1 RAACGERCPRLG
13 CRRAGRGR
21 SSSATTTRAWV
32 TSRPCGP
39 ATSWCSGPRAS
50 DRPARAIRATAGD
63 RSSHASTRSA
73 SPATTTKSSRGALRV
88 ILAGYLRQP
97 AASLDLAADA
107 NSKPFLRE
115 NDAPAPL
122 RFSLAHTDGVALVAV
137 AWQREVGVDIEREAP
152 DRADLG
158 VARRMFTADE
168 TLALAGMP
176 PALRCRAFFALW
188 TAREAY
194 AKAIGRGL
202 EAMNDTPPA
211 GWTVRQLALG
221 PGYAGAVAVERGAE
235 AVRCWHWDTPSASRV
250 PS

>member
-1 RAACGERCPRLG
+1 MSPAVAWAP
-13 CRRAGRGR
+13 AP
-21 SSSATTTRAWV
+21 SAPTLPPGKVHVWRV
-32 TSRPCGP
+32 DLDVP
-39 ATSWCSGPRAS
+39 
-50 DRPARAIRATAGD
+50 PARLAALAATLSGIERERALRFRFDRHRDRWTA
-63 RSSHASTRSA
+63 A
-73 SPATTTKSSRGALRV
+73 RGALRV

-107 NSKPFLRE
+107 NTKPFLRE

-188 TAREAY
+188 TV
-194 AKAIGRGL
+194 
-202 EAMNDTPPA
+202 PA
-211 GWTVRQLALG
+211 GTNKKQK
-221 PGYAGAVAVERGAE
+221 PGRVGS
-235 AVRCWHWDTPSASRV
+235 PPLSRV
-250 PS
+250 RDSLLLGHWRSARQRAPGITASELGRTWRPV